1 MSIPGSASPLFFGAG
16 AADAA
21 AFQIDRS
28 LRFNSAD
35 SAYLNRT
42 PSSAGNRRTFT
53 WSGWVKRTAMG
64 ADKFIFSA
72 GSDPSNMHYL
82 RFKSNDTLE
91 ATENKGNS
99 VQSSLVT
106 SAVYR
111 DPSAWYHIVY
121 VYDSTQSTAADRL
134 SLYVNGVEVTAFGT
148 STYPSQNHDSYINST
163 SNHYIN
169 ARPDPAAYSDAYLAE
184 VNLLDGTAV
193 SDASDFGEY
202 DDNNVWQP
210 KDTSGLT
217 FGTNG
222 FRLKFDDN
230 SSNSALGND
239 SSGNDNDWTVN
250 NISTAGSAWNQS
262 QTWSSSLSSSTGFRG
277 SEPATNAFDGDTSTI
292 CSAVNNGVVTFTS
305 PVTFASDSTIRV
317 IVHGGDHTVTVN
329 GGSDQTISAGSYQT
343 VSFTNSSNSTFT
355 MTFQRDSSADTGIR
369 AIEIGGNVLVD
380 SSVVDP
386 NAADIDS
393 LIDTPTNYT
402 ADSGNNGGNYATF
415 NPLDKATAGTTT
427 ISNGNLDASVQHS
440 GTTYPAARLT
450 ISPAQSSGKYQW
462 EVTIGAKTTTYYQ
475 MGLNLSPAAYS
486 TGDQHATFRG
496 DGLTSSSLPGSWSG
510 TPPSFTEGDVI
521 TVAYDAD
528 ASNCKFYKNGV
539 LGPTFT
545 LTSIPGNLNFGV
557 WADSNNGYAS
567 YSLNAG
573 QRPFAYPVT
582 GYNSLCTT
590 NLPDPTIA
598 DGSTAMDAKLYT
610 GNGTSQTI
618 TGYGFSPDFAWFK
631 SRNGTD
637 YHALVDTVRGKT
649 KVLFS
654 NTTDDEETRTEGI
667 SSFNSDGFSLGD
679 YAPMNKNNDSLVA
692 WAWDAGTSTVSNTD
706 GSITSS
712 VRANQSAGFSIVTF
726 NSGSAGQKTIGHGLG
741 AAPKFIIS
749 KDRTNT
755 APWVNYHKSLGTT
768 SDYLIFATDGKLT
781 VSNIWGS
788 TAPSSTVFGF
798 DSGNNSYANAD
809 VVAYCFAPVEGFSA
823 FGSYTGNGST
833 DGPFVF
839 TGMRPRWLLIKAT
852 TGSASWYLY
861 DTARSEFNV
870 TEHALKP
877 NNNDA
882 EGSTSNKLD
891 ILSNGFK
898 WRNSGTSSN
907 VSGVEYIYAAF
918 AEHPFKTAR
927 AR

>member
-329 GGSDQTISAGSYQT
+329 GGSDQTISAGS
-343 VSFTNSSNSTFT
+343 
-355 MTFQRDSSADTGIR
+355 
-369 AIEIGGNVLVD
+369 
-380 SSVVDP
+380 
-386 NAADIDS
+386 
-393 LIDTPTNYT
+393 
-402 ADSGNNGGNYATF
+402 
-415 NPLDKATAGTTT
+415 
-427 ISNGNLDASVQHS
+427 
-440 GTTYPAARLT
+440 
-450 ISPAQSSGKYQW
+450 
-462 EVTIGAKTTTYYQ
+462 
-475 MGLNLSPAAYS
+475 
-486 TGDQHATFRG
+486 
-496 DGLTSSSLPGSWSG
+496 
-510 TPPSFTEGDVI
+510 
-521 TVAYDAD
+521 
-528 ASNCKFYKNGV
+528 
-539 LGPTFT
+539 
-545 LTSIPGNLNFGV
+545 
-557 WADSNNGYAS
+557 
-567 YSLNAG
+567 
-573 QRPFAYPVT
+573 
-582 GYNSLCTT
+582 
-590 NLPDPTIA
+590 
-598 DGSTAMDAKLYT
+598 
-610 GNGTSQTI
+610 
-618 TGYGFSPDFAWFK
+618 
-631 SRNGTD
+631 
-637 YHALVDTVRGKT
+637 
-649 KVLFS
+649 
-654 NTTDDEETRTEGI
+654 
-667 SSFNSDGFSLGD
+667 
-679 YAPMNKNNDSLVA
+679 
-692 WAWDAGTSTVSNTD
+692 
-706 GSITSS
+706 
-712 VRANQSAGFSIVTF
+712 
-726 NSGSAGQKTIGHGLG
+726 
-741 AAPKFIIS
+741 
-749 KDRTNT
+749 
-755 APWVNYHKSLGTT
+755 
-768 SDYLIFATDGKLT
+768 
-781 VSNIWGS
+781 
-788 TAPSSTVFGF
+788 
-798 DSGNNSYANAD
+798 
-809 VVAYCFAPVEGFSA
+809 
-823 FGSYTGNGST
+823 
-833 DGPFVF
+833 
-839 TGMRPRWLLIKAT
+839 
-852 TGSASWYLY
+852 
-861 DTARSEFNV
+861 
-870 TEHALKP
+870 
-877 NNNDA
+877 
-882 EGSTSNKLD
+882 
-891 ILSNGFK
+891 
-898 WRNSGTSSN
+898 
-907 VSGVEYIYAAF
+907 
-918 AEHPFKTAR
+918 
-927 AR
+927 